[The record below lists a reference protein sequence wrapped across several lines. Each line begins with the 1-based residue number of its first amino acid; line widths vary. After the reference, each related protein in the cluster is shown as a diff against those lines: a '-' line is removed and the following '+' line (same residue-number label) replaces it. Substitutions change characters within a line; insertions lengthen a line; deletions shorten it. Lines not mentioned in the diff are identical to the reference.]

1 MSVTAIGSATPT
13 EIIES
18 KEIYRGF
25 IALQLAMLRLAD
37 CARVSREIIEHGK
50 AAISLPNDA
59 RCGATMLVF
68 AHLGLSMPKMRT

>member
-18 KEIYRGF
+18 KEIYRGL

-37 CARVSREIIEHGK
+37 CARVSREIIERFPK
-50 AAISLPNDA
+50 ILAALA
-59 RCGATMLVF
+59 E
-68 AHLGLSMPKMRT
+68 